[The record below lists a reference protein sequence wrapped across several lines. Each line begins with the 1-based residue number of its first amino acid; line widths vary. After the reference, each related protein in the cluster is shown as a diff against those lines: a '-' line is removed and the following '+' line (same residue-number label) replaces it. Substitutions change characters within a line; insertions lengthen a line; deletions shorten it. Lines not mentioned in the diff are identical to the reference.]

1 MIPHDAFLVLC
12 ALIELGGKATREI
25 LTDAVDNS
33 VDKSRMDEFLKAL
46 LEASLIEVSLRVSY
60 RDFQRSS
67 KQVSLRNS
75 QSFLEAFNNYKT
87 IKSET
92 LKASRSAK
100 DAKRRAVDNLLDG
113 AVKMSNSNYRA
124 VVDGTRAR
132 LSPVQQFAERCMSRQ
147 DLPAYWKRIARMT
160 PIERE
165 LFSASVTRM
174 VTGGG

>member
-33 VDKSRMDEFLKAL
+33 VDKLRMDEFLKAL
-46 LEASLIEVSLRVSY
+46 LEASLIETSIRVSY
-60 RDFQRSS
+60 RSSS
-67 KQVSLRNS
+67 KQVSLRDS
-75 QSFLEAFNNYKT
+75 QSFLDTFTPYKT
-87 IKSET
+87 IKLET
-92 LKASRSAK
+92 LKASQSAK

-124 VVDGTRAR
+124 VINGARAR

-160 PIERE
+160 PSERE
-165 LFSASVTRM
+165 VFSAQAARVVARSR
-174 VTGGG
+174 

>member
-12 ALIELGGKATREI
+12 ALIELGGKATREL

-46 LEASLIEVSLRVSY
+46 LKASLIAVSLRDSY
-60 RDFQRSS
+60 RDSYSISIRDSYR
-67 KQVSLRNS
+67 K
-75 QSFLEAFNNYKT
+75 SFLDTFTPPNT

-92 LKASRSAK
+92 LKASKS
-100 DAKRRAVDNLLDG
+100 AVDNLLTG

-124 VVDGTRAR
+124 VVNGDRAR
-132 LSPVQQFAERCMSRQ
+132 LSPVQQFAERHMSRQ

-160 PIERE
+160 TSERE
-165 LFSASVTRM
+165 LFSTQVARVVAGSR
-174 VTGGG
+174 